1 MSLFRKRKQ
10 PLPPLFSDEELS
22 IFSSVNY
29 ESVLDWLVGLSPED
43 YKKVC
48 AVAHIY
54 READRAAA
62 AELGTPNH
70 PTSFVTPPVITPS
83 SLEDVKLEYQEID
96 SIKAV
101 PKKVEVKSK

>member
-10 PLPPLFSDEELS
+10 PLPALFSDEELS

-29 ESVLDWLVGLSPED
+29 ESVLDWLVGLSAED

-54 READRAAA
+54 REANQAAA
-62 AELGTPNH
+62 AELGAPNH
-70 PTSFVTPPVITPS
+70 PTSFIMPPVIMPS
-83 SLEDVKLEYQEID
+83 SLEDVKLEYQELD
-96 SIKAV
+96 GIKAT
-101 PKKVEVKSK
+101 PKKVEVKAK